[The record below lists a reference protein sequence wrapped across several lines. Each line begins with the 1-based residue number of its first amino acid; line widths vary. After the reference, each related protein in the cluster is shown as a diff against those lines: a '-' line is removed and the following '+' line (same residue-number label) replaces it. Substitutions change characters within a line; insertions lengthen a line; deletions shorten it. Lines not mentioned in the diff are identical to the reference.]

1 MSLKGKRKKKNTFKK
16 GDYGLN
22 SYINGSTSNMY
33 VCKNGK
39 VNAESADAEKYT
51 AHLEKAAIHA
61 YKATSPGSFNL
72 TILISY

>member
-1 MSLKGKRKKKNTFKK
+1 
-16 GDYGLN
+16 
-22 SYINGSTSNMY
+22 MY